1 MSEEQNA
8 PKKAARKRVV
18 KKGVRG
24 TRAPRK
30 KTVIK
35 KENSPAE
42 ADETAHEDFS
52 AEENEMTYSL
62 DAREPEEAARVEEP
76 KQEIAVVEEDARENS
91 RNRNTRSPKKN
102 EANESSNED
111 REESPDEESEEPSG
125 DEEERKEGRRRNR
138 NRRGGKDREREESPQ
153 KARKIDR
160 DEAAAKAWEI
170 YQGELEEE
178 GVSLVDPRRARDVA
192 RRCLE
197 LATVFCEERD
207 RYLER

>member
-1 MSEEQNA
+1 MSDEEKA

-30 KTVIK
+30 KTIAK
-35 KENSPAE
+35 KN
-42 ADETAHEDFS
+42 DDS
-52 AEENEMTYSL
+52 AM
-62 DAREPEEAARVEEP
+62 
-76 KQEIAVVEEDARENS
+76 VVEEDGGEFSADENE
-91 RNRNTRSPKKN
+91 TTFALTEN
-102 EANESSNED
+102 EPAESAAEI
-111 REESPDEESEEPSG
+111 EVVEESEVSEEQGQSRKPASKKGRTKSQDEEPAADAGEEKSDEEG
-125 DEEERKEGRRRNR
+125 DEKSEGRNRRGR
-138 NRRGGKDREREESPQ
+138 NRRGGQGREESNSKRP
-153 KARKIDR
+153 AIDK

-178 GVSLVDPRRARDVA
+178 GVSLVDPRRAREVA

-207 RYLER
+207 RYLGK